1 MGGRR
6 GQFQDIPQLHQG
18 GVQIRV
24 LTVHRQVN
32 RHFLNKVLFLLISNN
47 ARRLCGCTPWNYP
60 HPPGEVEEVCD
71 LMGGTCFEKVRKRQ
85 FIQKKRPKNKT
96 FPPFQALH
104 DSSRLPSASRSR
116 LCPYLEPCL
125 PDCEHLE
132 LTSYEYVIPTDAE
145 RLCMDRESPFR
156 FRSQNFFLSV

>member
-1 MGGRR
+1 MRLHPLELPSPPRGG
-6 GQFQDIPQLHQG
+6 G
-18 GVQIRV
+18 GGLRPNGRDM
-24 LTVHRQVN
+24 L
-32 RHFLNKVLFLLISNN
+32 
-47 ARRLCGCTPWNYP
+47 
-60 HPPGEVEEVCD
+60 
-71 LMGGTCFEKVRKRQ
+71 RKGK
-85 FIQKKRPKNKT
+85 KKRNHRNYSKKTQNKT